1 MLFYIKDLAGRHRH
15 TLFVGV
21 DEYDAPANNSVFTG
35 DTMAMPDAMKKV
47 SQIEQFFKE
56 SFFAPLKEGCGGLG
70 GRNAIISKYFLT
82 GVTPAFRAG
91 ISPLAEAI
99 IVSDEAELHGICGFT
114 ENEVRTIVQHYLRK
128 DEQEADSITHSMR
141 KLYNGY
147 YFAGSNY
154 DESDPQPPLLYNPH
168 LVFHYIRKYNSNGI
182 VAKPQESTAVH
193 STHVLKSISDVGE
206 FSVNDLLELMISGSV
221 ESKINTEFGFA
232 DLLSIGKDKSVTFS
246 LLLYL
251 GVLTYGPNGNLRI
264 PNEVI
269 KTEVCVA
276 FSPHFINSGNI
287 K

>member
-1 MLFYIKDLAGRHRH
+1 VTNAPFYTKILAGNRGH

-35 DTMAMPDAMKKV
+35 DTMGMPDAIKKV

-99 IVSDEAELHGICGFT
+99 IVSDEHELHGICGFT
-114 ENEVRTIVQHYLRK
+114 ENEVKTIVQHFLRK
-128 DEQEADSITHSMR
+128 DEQEADSIAHTMR

-147 YFAGSNY
+147 YFASSNY
-154 DESDPQPPLLYNPH
+154 DKSDPQPPLLYNPH

-193 STHVLKSISDVGE
+193 STHVLKSISDIGE
-206 FSVNDLLELMISGSV
+206 FSVDDLLELMISGSV

-232 DLLSIGKDKSVTFS
+232 DLLSIGKDRSITFS
-246 LLLYL
+246 LLIYL
-251 GVLTYGPNGNLRI
+251 GILTRGPKGNLRI
-264 PNEVI
+264 PNEVM
-269 KTEVCVA
+269 KTEVCVVL
-276 FSPHFINSGNI
+276 S
-287 K
+287 